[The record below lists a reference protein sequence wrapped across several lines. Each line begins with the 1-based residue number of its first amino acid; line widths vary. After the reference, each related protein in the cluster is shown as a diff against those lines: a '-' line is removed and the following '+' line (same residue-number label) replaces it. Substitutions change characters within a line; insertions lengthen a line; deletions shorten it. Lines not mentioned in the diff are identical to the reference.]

1 MALVA
6 TPLAKR
12 SRRGDRIWPAPRGC
26 VRAIR
31 GYAPGHLAGTGEATS
46 GLADAM
52 HLGPDKSLG
61 PDDPGEVIDRI
72 NDTEPEEDI

>member
-1 MALVA
+1 
-6 TPLAKR
+6 
-12 SRRGDRIWPAPRGC
+12 
-26 VRAIR
+26 
-31 GYAPGHLAGTGEATS
+31 
-46 GLADAM
+46 M